1 LSRDPEARCYGVV
14 VHSEHEHE
22 HMEAALAL
30 AGQGRR
36 SAHPN
41 PLVGA
46 LVVADGEV
54 VGSGFH
60 RGPGTPH
67 AEVVALDEAGD
78 RARGATLYVNLEP
91 CCHQGLT
98 PPCTERIIAEGVG
111 RVVAAMRDPNPEV
124 DGKGFA
130 RLREAGVAVS
140 EAAPDLSHR
149 AEALN
154 EAFTKYVRSGL
165 PFVTF
170 KAAVSLD
177 GKVAAAG
184 GDARWISSSESRRR
198 VHEMRAAA
206 DAVMVG
212 AGTVRRDDP
221 RLTVRDAA
229 GDDPVRVVISRHAEI
244 PFEAALVAGDDG
256 PQTIVVAESVEEGQE
271 AALRER
277 GVEVIETGEAGLEAG
292 LRALAQR
299 GLLDILCEG
308 GPSLAGALVAA
319 GLVDR
324 ACLFVAPVLVGR
336 GAPELLAL
344 PAVGSVS
351 EAWRLQSPRW
361 EIVGPDAMVTGTLA
375 RPGLVADHEAKE

>member
-1 LSRDPEARCYGVV
+1 
-14 VHSEHEHE
+14 
-22 HMEAALAL
+22 MEAVLAL
-30 AGQGRR
+30 AEQGRR
-36 SAHPN
+36 VAHPN

-78 RARGATLYVNLEP
+78 TARGATLYVNLEP
-91 CCHQGLT
+91 CCHQGRT
-98 PPCTERIIAEGVG
+98 PPCTERIIAEGVE
-111 RVVAAMRDPNPEV
+111 RVVAAMGDPNPEV
-124 DGKGFA
+124 DGNGFA
-130 RLREAGVAVS
+130 RLREAGVTVS
-140 EAAPDLSHR
+140 AADPGLSHR
-149 AEALN
+149 AEVLN
-154 EAFTKYVRSGL
+154 QAFTKYVRTGL
-165 PFVTF
+165 PFVTL
-170 KAAVSLD
+170 KMAVSLD
-177 GKVAAAG
+177 GKVATAG

-229 GDDPVRVVISRHAEI
+229 GDDPVRVVMSCHGEI
-244 PFEAALVAGDDG
+244 PLEVAIVAGGDG
-256 PQTIVVAESVEEGQE
+256 PQTIVVAESVDVGQE

-299 GLLDILCEG
+299 GLLDIICEG
-308 GPSLAGALVAA
+308 GPVLAGALIAA

-324 ACLFVAPVLVGR
+324 ACFFVAPVLIGR
-336 GAPELLAL
+336 GAPDLLAL
-344 PAVGSVS
+344 PAVGSVAD
-351 EAWRLQSPRW
+351 AWRLEDPHW
-361 EIVGPDAMVTGTLA
+361 EIVGPDAMVSGAFA
-375 RPGLVADHEAKE
+375 RRGPVAAHEAKE

>member
-1 LSRDPEARCYGVV
+1 
-14 VHSEHEHE
+14 
-22 HMEAALAL
+22 MEAALAL
-30 AGQGRR
+30 AEQGRR
-36 SAHPN
+36 STHPN

-98 PPCTERIIAEGVG
+98 PPCTERIIAEGIG

-124 DGKGFA
+124 DGKGLA

-140 EAAPDLSHR
+140 EADPDLSRR
-149 AEALN
+149 AEVLN
-154 EAFTKYVRSGL
+154 EAFTKYIRSGL

>member
-1 LSRDPEARCYGVV
+1 MSRDPEARCYGVV

-30 AGQGRR
+30 AEQGRR

-46 LVVADGEV
+46 RVVADGEV

-67 AEVVALDEAGD
+67 AEVVALDEAGA

-98 PPCTERIIAEGVG
+98 PPCTERIIADGVG
-111 RVVAAMRDPNPEV
+111 QVVAAMRDPNPEV
-124 DGKGFA
+124 DGKGFV

-140 EAAPDLSHR
+140 EAAPDLCRR
-149 AEALN
+149 AEVLN
-154 EAFTKYVRSGL
+154 EAFTKYMRTGL

-198 VHEMRAAA
+198 VHGMRAAA
-206 DAVMVG
+206 DVVMVG

-229 GDDPVRVVISRHAEI
+229 GDDPVRVVISRHGEI
-244 PFEAALVAGDDG
+244 PLEAALVAGDDG
-256 PQTIVVAESVEEGQE
+256 PQTIVVAESVDAGQE

-277 GVEVIETGEAGLEAG
+277 GVEVIETGEAGLDAG

-308 GPSLAGALVAA
+308 GPGLAGALVAA

-324 ACLFVAPVLVGR
+324 ACLFVAPVLIGR

-351 EAWRLQSPRW
+351 EAWCLQDPQW
-361 EIVGPDAMVTGTLA
+361 EIVGPDAMVSGTLA
-375 RPGLVADHEAKE
+375 RPGPVAAHEAKE